1 MFILGVLDSITQ
13 QILVFVQSLS
23 PNSQHDTF
31 TQMLPDTRPCHASA
45 PESIGSAPPPLAI
58 NPTTMISGNA
68 QLRLSNSTHY
78 NYARD
83 VNALVR
89 RPPHG
94 IPAQRQTDL
103 KPQPTS
109 EECTDKFTG
118 ADRANTGRI
127 TQGIEY
133 LRGLN

>member
-1 MFILGVLDSITQ
+1 MIL
-13 QILVFVQSLS
+13 SLRCCLALGLA
-23 PNSQHDTF
+23 
-31 TQMLPDTRPCHASA
+31 MLLLLSLIGAA
-45 PESIGSAPPPLAI
+45 PAPLAI
-58 NPTTMISGNA
+58 NATTMASGNA

-78 NYARD
+78 TFARD

-94 IPAQRQTDL
+94 LPAQRLTDL
-103 KPQPTS
+103 KPRPTS
-109 EECTDKFTG
+109 EECTDKFTL

-133 LRGLN
+133 LEVSIKIVS